1 MYKISIPIIN
11 DTFDERYLEE
21 VRKAEASRVLLVPR
35 GDREDLED
43 TVKRA
48 ERLKRNAE
56 MLRGAGIEPAIW
68 VGNTI
73 GHGSPLE
80 GIKIL
85 PTKSKY
91 QPLVNLAGD
100 VLPDTY
106 CPFDENFRKM
116 EAEYVATLAKHST
129 IKLIFL
135 DDDYRLSQHGK
146 EFCCACELHMARIR
160 ELCGEDISREE
171 LKKLAFESKAN
182 KYREAWLTAER
193 ESLELLARDIRA
205 EVDKVDENVC
215 VSLCAAHSVWGVDGT
230 AATDISKIL
239 AGKNKPVTRLH
250 PAPYWATQ
258 STMPLPTVFEIARM
272 FAQFGK
278 DSGSE
283 LVAEGDVYPRPR
295 YNIPSSHLELFDA
308 VMRADG
314 TYHGTLKY
322 MIDYCS
328 PFEHERGYVKRHLRN
343 LPFMKQISEM
353 FDGKECVGVYTPADQ
368 KVMSYADFELG
379 NAFRNNYPLPTA
391 ARAMAHLSIPTSY
404 TDTSLCAAIFGENAR
419 ACELDVI
426 KKGAMLDAI
435 AAKILTN
442 RGIDVGIRS
451 DVRLMPSRPSMVH
464 DDRGSYLINSKCSEG
479 RFMRCEL
486 DEGCEVLVSA
496 DIGEWGRVPL
506 VYRYE
511 NADGVRFLVTT
522 ADTMGLPNISGVL
535 KGYHMQR
542 IYSEAC
548 EWISGE
554 KLPAACEKNP
564 DLYLLCKK
572 SADGKKMAV
581 GLFNCYAD
589 SVLDPVVTLDR
600 EYSRVRFIG
609 NMQGRIEG
617 NKVILDRDI
626 PAFEFTAFEVEI

>member
-11 DTFDERYLEE
+11 ETFDERYLEE
-21 VRKAEASRVLLVPR
+21 VKKAEASRVLLVPR

-43 TVKRA
+43 VIKRA
-48 ERLKRNAE
+48 ALLKKNAE

-73 GHGSPLE
+73 GHGGPLE
-80 GIKIL
+80 GVKIL
-85 PTKSKY
+85 PTKAEY

-106 CPFDENFRKM
+106 CPFDEKFRKM

-182 KYREAWLTAER
+182 KYREAWLAAER
-193 ESLELLARDIRA
+193 ESLELLAKDIRA
-205 EVDKVDENVC
+205 EVDKVDEDVC

-230 AATDISKIL
+230 TATGISKIL

-278 DSGSE
+278 NSGSE

-314 TYHGTLKY
+314 TYDGTLKY

-343 LPFMKQISEM
+343 LGVMKEISEI
-353 FDGKECVGVYTPADQ
+353 FDDKECVGVYTPADQ
-368 KVMSYADFELG
+368 KVMEYADFELG
-379 NAFRNNYPLPTA
+379 NAYRNNYPLPTA
-391 ARAMAHLSIPTSY
+391 ARVMAHLSMPSTY
-404 TDTSLCAAIFGENAR
+404 TDSSLCAAIFGENAR
-419 ACELDVI
+419 FCDSDVI

-435 AAKILTN
+435 AAKILTDK
-442 RGIDVGIRS
+442 GIDTGIRS
-451 DVRLMPSRPSMVH
+451 EVEFISSAASIVH
-464 DDRGSYLINSKCSEG
+464 DDKGKYIVNAKRSEG
-479 RFMRCEL
+479 RFMRCTL
-486 DEGCEVLVSA
+486 DENCEVLLTA
-496 DIGEWGRVPL
+496 DVAGWGNVVL
-506 VYRYE
+506 LYRYV
-511 NADGVRFLVTT
+511 NGDGQKFFVTT
-522 ADTMGLPNISGVL
+522 VDTMGLPNSSAVL
-535 KGYHMQR
+535 RGYHIQR
-542 IYSEAC
+542 AYTEAY

-554 KLPAACEKNP
+554 RLPAACDKNP
-564 DLYLLCKK
+564 DLYILTKK

-589 SVLDPVVTLDR
+589 SVLDPVVELDG
-600 EYSRVRFIG
+600 EYSKIG
-609 NMQGRIEG
+609 FVGDTHGHIVG
-617 NKVILDRDI
+617 DKVYLDGDI
-626 PAFEFTAFEVEI
+626 PAFEFVAFEVEK

>member
-21 VRKAEASRVLLVPR
+21 VKKAGASRVLLVPR

-43 TVKRA
+43 AKKRA
-48 ERLKRNAE
+48 ERLKRNAD
-56 MLRGAGIEPAIW
+56 MLRDAGIEPAIW

-80 GIKIL
+80 GVKTL
-85 PTKSKY
+85 PTKAEY

-106 CPFDENFRKM
+106 CPFDEKFRKM
-116 EAEYVATLAKHST
+116 EARYVATLAKHST

-182 KYREAWLTAER
+182 KYREAWLAAER
-193 ESLELLARDIRA
+193 ESLELLARDIREA
-205 EVDKVDENVC
+205 VDEVDEDVC
-215 VSLCAAHSVWGVDGT
+215 VSLCAAHSIWGVDGT
-230 AATDISKIL
+230 SATDISKIL

-272 FAQFGK
+272 FAHFAK

-314 TYHGTLKY
+314 TYDGTLKY

-328 PFEHERGYVKRHLRN
+328 PFEHERGYVKRHIRN
-343 LPFMKQISEM
+343 LDLMNEISEM
-353 FDGKECVGVYTPADQ
+353 FDGKECVGVYTPADR
-368 KVMSYADFELG
+368 KVMNYADFELG

-391 ARAMAHLSIPTSY
+391 ARAMAHLSIPSSY
-404 TDTSLCAAIFGENAR
+404 TGGSCAAVFGENAR
-419 ACELDVI
+419 VCELSVI
-426 KKGAMLDAI
+426 EKGAMLDAI
-435 AAKILTN
+435 SAKILSD
-442 RGIDVGIRS
+442 RGVDVGIRS
-451 DVRLMPSRPSMVH
+451 GVELIPSRPSMVL
-464 DDRGSYLINSKCSEG
+464 DERGSYLINSKCSEG

-486 DEGCEVLVSA
+486 DESCEVLVSA
-496 DIGEWGRVPL
+496 DIKEWGRVPL

-511 NADGVRFLVTT
+511 NADGQRFLVTT

-542 IYSEAC
+542 IYTEAY

-554 KLPAACEKNP
+554 KLPASSEKNP

-572 SADGKKMAV
+572 SEDGKKMAV
-581 GLFNCYAD
+581 GLFNCHAD
-589 SVLDPVVTLDR
+589 SVLDPVVVLDR
-600 EYSRVRFIG
+600 EYRKIRFVG
-609 NMQGRIEG
+609 NMQGNIEG
-617 NKVILDRDI
+617 NKVYLDCDL

>member
-1 MYKISIPIIN
+1 MYKISIPIMN
-11 DTFDERYLEE
+11 EMFDERYLEE
-21 VRKAEASRVLLVPR
+21 VKKTEASRVLLVPE

-48 ERLKRNAE
+48 ELLKKNAE
-56 MLRGAGIEPAIW
+56 MLRGEGIEPAIW

-73 GHGSPLE
+73 GHGTPLA
-80 GIKIL
+80 GVSIL
-85 PTKSKY
+85 PTKAKY
-91 QPLVNLAGD
+91 QPLVNLAGE

-116 EAEYVATLAKHST
+116 EAKYVATLANYST

-182 KYREAWLTAER
+182 KYREAWLAAER
-193 ESLELLARDIRA
+193 ESLELLAKDIRA
-205 EVDKVDENVC
+205 EVDKVDEDVC

-230 AATDISKIL
+230 TATGISKIL

-278 DSGSE
+278 NSGSE

-314 TYHGTLKY
+314 VYDGTLKY

-328 PFEHERGYVKRHLRN
+328 PFEHERGYVKRHLRK
-343 LPFMKQISEM
+343 LPVMKEISEM

-368 KVMSYADFELG
+368 KVMSYADFEFG
-379 NAFRNNYPLPTA
+379 DAYRNNYPLPIA
-391 ARAMAHLSIPTSY
+391 ARVMAHLSMPSTY
-404 TDTSLCAAIFGENAR
+404 TDSSLCAAIFGENAR
-419 ACELDVI
+419 VCAPDVI

-435 AAKILTN
+435 AAKILTDK
-442 RGIDVGIRS
+442 GIDTGIRS
-451 DVRLMPSRPSMVH
+451 KVEFISSAASMVH
-464 DDRGSYLINSKCSEG
+464 DDRGSYIINSKRSEG
-479 RFMRCEL
+479 RFMRCTL
-486 DEGCEVLVSA
+486 DKKCEVLLTA
-496 DIGEWGRVPL
+496 DVAGWGTVPL
-506 VYRYE
+506 AYRYE
-511 NADGVRFLVTT
+511 NVDGQKFFVTT
-522 ADTMGLPNISGVL
+522 VDTMGLPNSSAVL
-535 KGYHMQR
+535 RGYHIQR
-542 IYSEAC
+542 AYTEAY
-548 EWISGE
+548 EWICGE

-564 DLYLLCKK
+564 DLYILTKK

-589 SVLDPVVTLDR
+589 SVIDPLIILDG
-600 EYSRVRFIG
+600 EYSKISFAGEVHG
-609 NMQGRIEG
+609 HVVGD
-617 NKVILDRDI
+617 KVYLDGDI
-626 PAFEFTAFEVEI
+626 PAFEFVAFEVEK

>member
-1 MYKISIPIIN
+1 MYKISIPLTN
-11 DTFDERYLEE
+11 KMFDQRYLEE
-21 VRKAEASRVLLVPR
+21 VKKAEASRILLVPR

-43 TVKRA
+43 AKMRA
-48 ERLKRNAE
+48 ELLKKNAE
-56 MLRGAGIEPAIW
+56 TLREAGIEPSIW

-73 GHGSPLE
+73 GHGGPLAGVKE
-80 GIKIL
+80 I
-85 PTKSKY
+85 PTKKVY

-106 CPFDENFRKM
+106 CPFDEKFRKM
-116 EAEYVATLAKHST
+116 EAKYVATLAKYSG

-160 ELCGEDISREE
+160 EICGENISREE

-182 KYREAWLTAER
+182 KYRDAWLTAQR
-193 ESLELLARDIRA
+193 ESLEALAYDIR
-205 EVDKVDENVC
+205 EEMDKVDEDVC
-215 VSLCAAHSVWGVDGT
+215 VALCAAHSIWGVDGT
-230 AATDISKIL
+230 TATGISKIL

-278 DSGSE
+278 ETGSE

-314 TYHGTLKY
+314 VHDGTLKY

-343 LPFMKQISEM
+343 LPVMEEISEI
-353 FDGKECVGVYTPADQ
+353 FDGKECVGVYTPVDQ
-368 KVMSYADFELG
+368 KIMEYADFELG
-379 NAFRNNYPLPTA
+379 DAYKNNYPMPTA
-391 ARAMAHLSIPTSY
+391 ARVMAHLSIPSTY
-404 TDTSLCAAIFGENAR
+404 TNNGICTAIYGENAR
-419 ACELDVI
+419 VCDLDDI
-426 KKGAMLDAI
+426 KEGALLDAI
-435 AAKILTN
+435 SAKILSD
-442 RGIDVGIRS
+442 RGVDTGIRS
-451 DVRLMPSRPSMVH
+451 EVEFVSSNASLTH
-464 DDRGSYLINSKCSEG
+464 DDRGDYIVNSKYGEG
-479 RFMRCEL
+479 RFMRCTL
-486 DEGCEVLVSA
+486 DEKCEILLTA
-496 DIGEWGRVPL
+496 DIAAWGNIPL

-511 NADGVRFLVTT
+511 NANGQRFLVTT
-522 ADTMGLPNISGVL
+522 ADTMGVPHISGVL
-535 KGYHMQR
+535 KGYHLQR
-542 IYSEAC
+542 IFTEGV
-548 EWISGE
+548 EWISAK

-564 DLYLLCKK
+564 DLYILTKK
-572 SADGKKMAV
+572 SADEKKMSV

-589 SVLDPVVTLDR
+589 SVLDPVIKLDGTYTKIRFVGCSGKLCGDTVTLDDQ
-600 EYSRVRFIG
+600 I
-609 NMQGRIEG
+609 N
-617 NKVILDRDI
+617 
-626 PAFEFTAFEVEI
+626 AFEFAAFELER